1 MFSRIRDKLASAKTR
16 IPKPRSPRVASGKLF
31 DVATIA
37 AIFLALC
44 ALAALIFY
52 NVVPIRTA
60 DIKVPV
66 ATDKS
71 SYYPEQ
77 DVSGIFFGDTYF
89 KGEVRILREVFCKDY
104 KATIAPPAGNAF
116 GDFFSTQTEPRHF
129 EGQSVY
135 IGKLP
140 ADVPVGSNCVLQ
152 FTNVYVTHTPF
163 GERTERYQYYTQNFA
178 IISKERRMQL
188 DCEATGKSTTECAAE
203 VKERLGRGDSP
214 ESTTE
219 EPSDITSSSTP
230 AQITPRQSSGT
241 ASAAPSTPNQTT
253 NNTTNNSTT
262 NNTTNNPPAEPA
274 PRPIEVCTIDVLG
287 IRTLCRVE
295 YR

>member
-1 MFSRIRDKLASAKTR
+1 MFRRIRDKL
-16 IPKPRSPRVASGKLF
+16 PKPRVPRMGSGKLF

-52 NVVPIRTA
+52 NVAPIKTA

-71 SYYPEQ
+71 SYYPGQ

-89 KGEVRILREVFCKDY
+89 DGEVRILREVFCKDY
-104 KATIAPPAGNAF
+104 KATIAPPNANKF
-116 GDFFSTQTEPRHF
+116 GDFFSTQTKPRHF

-140 ADVPVGSNCVLQ
+140 LDVPVGSNCVLQ
-152 FTNVYVTHTPF
+152 FTNIYVVHTPF

-178 IISKERRMQL
+178 IISKERRDQL
-188 DCEATGKSTTECAAE
+188 DCEA
-203 VKERLGRGDSP
+203 RGGTFADCQKLNNDQSDSQ
-214 ESTTE
+214 
-219 EPSDITSSSTP
+219 EPANGETQSDIT
-230 AQITPRQSSGT
+230 AQPMSVQSS
-241 ASAAPSTPNQTT
+241 PRSTSPTPQSQIT
-253 NNTTNNSTT
+253 NNTTTN

-274 PRPIEVCTIDVLG
+274 PQPVEVCTINALG
-287 IRTLCRVE
+287 IKAFCRIE

>member
-1 MFSRIRDKLASAKTR
+1 MFKRIRDKL
-16 IPKPRSPRVASGKLF
+16 PKPRLPQMKSGKLF

-71 SYYPEQ
+71 SYYPGQ
-77 DVSGIFFGDTYF
+77 NISGIFFGETYF

-104 KATIAPPAGNAF
+104 KATIAPPSGNAF
-116 GDFFSTQTEPRHF
+116 GDFFSTQTEPRKF

-140 ADVPVGSNCVLQ
+140 ADIPIGLNCVLQ
-152 FTNVYVTHTPF
+152 FTNVYVIHTPF

-178 IISKERRMQL
+178 IISKERRDQL
-188 DCEATGKSTTECAAE
+188 DCEATGKSTSECAQTDNATEQE
-203 VKERLGRGDSP
+203 VEIQ
-214 ESTTE
+214 
-219 EPSDITSSSTP
+219 SDISSPTGQSERSFNPSNTQTP
-230 AQITPRQSSGT
+230 AQII
-241 ASAAPSTPNQTT
+241 PNQTT
-253 NNTTNNSTT
+253 NNTTNN
-262 NNTTNNPPAEPA
+262 NTTNNNQPA
-274 PRPIEVCTIDVLG
+274 PQPVEVCTINALG
-287 IRTLCRVE
+287 IKAFCRIE